1 VEIGGYRTKFKVL
14 KQQIADTGS
23 LLVAF
28 SGGTDSAFLAA
39 TARDVLG
46 THTRCMFLDSPM
58 VSRSALIDI
67 RRIGTELGLA
77 VEIHKETALDETVVK
92 NPVDRCYHCKK
103 HDARVLKH
111 QALALGLAHVA
122 DGVHLS
128 DLDEYRPGIAA
139 ATEEGILH
147 PFVAA
152 GITKDDIRN
161 LAREQG
167 YWFWN
172 KPAAACLSS
181 RIPYG
186 EEISVE
192 RLAMIEAAE
201 EHLHFL
207 GFVQARVRM
216 HSGIAR
222 IEVAPEKI
230 PEASAHHREICDE
243 FRKIGIH
250 YITLDL
256 EGYRTGSMDE
266 LLRGPSAKKLAASM
280 RETREGR

>member
-1 VEIGGYRTKFKVL
+1 METGGYYAKFKVL
-14 KQQIADTGS
+14 KQLIADTGS

-46 THTRCMFLDSPM
+46 THTRCMFLDGPM
-58 VSRSALIDI
+58 VPRSALADV

-77 VEIHKETALDETVVK
+77 VEIHREPALPGTVVK

-111 QALALGLAHVA
+111 QALALGLAYVA

-201 EHLHFL
+201 EHLHSL

-216 HSGIAR
+216 HSGVAR
-222 IEVAPEKI
+222 IEVD
-230 PEASAHHREICDE
+230 RNEIERVCSLRRGVSDE
-243 FRKIGIH
+243 FRKIGIR

-256 EGYRTGSMDE
+256 EGYRAGSMDE
-266 LLRGPSAKKLAASM
+266 PLAIPSPKQLAASM
-280 RETREGR
+280 REIREGR